1 MRYDVSDMVKPL
13 GSYAKG
19 TDYVPKTGPY
29 TLHEGEKVVPA
40 KENKMNFSDIMDSVK
55 SAPGKAMAGIKSA
68 AKPDSKFRA
77 EGGKLGDAFGK
88 GHEAGEVA
96 AGNQKPAK
104 KAPDT
109 SVADEGEKAGEDARN
124 DTKWAH
130 KSAPGND
137 DKEDEDDSIS
147 TNSTPSAM
155 GVGGGGM
162 PSHKKGIAFVPKTG
176 PALLHK
182 GERVVNA
189 KDNMADMFDKVPGR
203 KSADENPPKK
213 SIKRIEI
220 TKSHNGKHIVK
231 HVHHHPAHEDETH
244 VMNDMAA
251 LHSHLEDHAG
261 TPNEGEGPE
270 SAPAGA
276 PAQLAASAPPVPGT
290 APTAVPGA
298 GV

>member
-1 MRYDVSDMVKPL
+1 
-13 GSYAKG
+13 
-19 TDYVPKTGPY
+19 
-29 TLHEGEKVVPA
+29 
-40 KENKMNFSDIMDSVK
+40 MNFSDIMDSVK

-68 AKPDSKFRA
+68 SAPGSKFRT
-77 EGGKLGDAFGK
+77 EGGKLGDAFGE
-88 GHEAGEVA
+88 GHKAGEVA
-96 AGNQKPAK
+96 AGNEKPAPK

-109 SVADEGEKAGEDARN
+109 SVADEGEAAGAAARAAEPAIGTAASKA
-124 DTKWAH
+124 
-130 KSAPGND
+130 AP
-137 DKEDEDDSIS
+137 SY
-147 TNSTPSAM
+147 
-155 GVGGGGM
+155 
-162 PSHKKGIAFVPKTG
+162 KKGTDFVPKTG
-176 PALLHK
+176 PAILHK
-182 GERVVNA
+182 GEAVTPA
-189 KDNMADMFDKVPGR
+189 KDNPMSDMFDKVPGR
-203 KSADENPPKK
+203 KSEEKPPKK